1 MARTKKIRFLT
12 ALGTLAAASAM
23 LVSGISPASAAN
35 TVATATHSSH
45 DKTINYVNLGD
56 SYSAGF
62 GSGTPATATIPN
74 CLRGTGPTHVSKID
88 ALKNVTLSLDASCA
102 GATTKDIAEIIG
114 TIKPQLAA
122 ADLVTLT
129 LGANDLDTRGLVMA
143 CSTMGSDT
151 ACNQALLA
159 GIMAI
164 PAVGASANK
173 TLRALDAATPGKILV
188 LGYPRLFSTTNGNQP
203 LISVK
208 RAKQLNA
215 LDDMLNLAI
224 LGATARTSARFV
236 PVTGEFI
243 RHGLGSVTPWIYFN
257 AVNLTNPFNLHP
269 TTTGYID
276 GNYPAVKRQLRYL
289 HIIR

>member
-12 ALGTLAAASAM
+12 ALGTLAAAGAM
-23 LVSGISPASAAN
+23 LVSGMTPVSAAS
-35 TVATATHSSH
+35 TATPAAHKSY
-45 DKTINYVNLGD
+45 DKTINYINLGD

-62 GSGTPATATIPN
+62 GSGSLAPATIPG
-74 CLRGTGPTHVSKID
+74 CLRGTGPTHASKID
-88 ALKNVTLSLDASCA
+88 ALKNVKLSFDASCA
-102 GATTKDIAEIIG
+102 GATTKDIAEIVAAI
-114 TIKPQLAA
+114 TPQLAT

-143 CSTMGSDT
+143 CSTLGTDK

-159 GIMAI
+159 GILAI
-164 PAVGASANK
+164 PAVGTSAKK

-203 LISVK
+203 LITAK

-224 LGATARTSARFV
+224 LGATARTNTRFV
-236 PVTGEFI
+236 PVTGAFLG
-243 RHGLGSVTPWIYFN
+243 HGLGSESPWIYFN
-257 AVNLTNPFNLHP
+257 TLELTDPFNLHP
-269 TTTGYID
+269 TTDGYLD
-276 GNYPAVKRQLRYL
+276 GYYPAVKRQLKYL

>member
-1 MARTKKIRFLT
+1 MARSKKIRFLT

-23 LVSGISPASAAN
+23 LISGMSPASAAN
-35 TVATATHSSH
+35 TVAPAAHTSH

-62 GSGTPATATIPN
+62 GSGTLAAATIPN

-102 GATTKDIAEIIG
+102 GATTNDITEIIG
-114 TIKPQLAA
+114 AIKPQLAT

-151 ACNQALLA
+151 ACNKALLA

-164 PAVGASANK
+164 PAVGTSAKK

-188 LGYPRLFSTTNGNQP
+188 LGYPRLFSTSTGNQP
-203 LISVK
+203 LITAK
-208 RAKQLNA
+208 RAKQLNV

-236 PVTGEFI
+236 PVTGAFL
-243 RHGLGSVTPWIYFN
+243 RHGLGSATPWIYFN
-257 AVNLTNPFNLHP
+257 AVNLSDPFNLHP
-269 TTTGYID
+269 TSTGYLD
-276 GNYPAVKRQLRYL
+276 GYYPAVKRQLRSL
-289 HIIR
+289 RITR

>member
-1 MARTKKIRFLT
+1 MARPKKIRFLT

-23 LVSGISPASAAN
+23 LVSGMSPVSAAS
-35 TVATATHSSH
+35 TGSPPIHKAY
-45 DKTINYVNLGD
+45 DKTIDYVNLGD

-62 GSGTPATATIPN
+62 GSGTLASATIPD

-88 ALKNVTLSLDASCA
+88 ALKNVALRFDASCA
-102 GATTKDIAEIIG
+102 GATTKDIAKIIG
-114 TIKPQLAA
+114 AIKPQLAT

-129 LGANDLDTRGLVMA
+129 LGANDLDTRALVMA
-143 CSTMGSDT
+143 CSTLGTDA
-151 ACNQALLA
+151 ACNQALFA

-164 PAVGASANK
+164 PAVGSSASK

-203 LISVK
+203 LITAK

-236 PVTGEFI
+236 PVTGAFLG
-243 RHGLGSVTPWIYFN
+243 HGLGSAAPWIYFN
-257 AVNLTNPFNLHP
+257 ASNFIDPFNLHP
-269 TTTGYID
+269 TTDGYLD
-276 GNYPAVKRQLRYL
+276 GYYPAVKRQLRHL
-289 HIIR
+289 RMIH

>member
-12 ALGTLAAASAM
+12 ILGTLAAAGAM
-23 LVSGISPASAAN
+23 LVSGIAPASAAS
-35 TVATATHSSH
+35 TVTPSAHTSH
-45 DKTINYVNLGD
+45 DKSINYVNLGD

-62 GSGTPATATIPN
+62 GSGTLAPATIPN

-88 ALKNVTLSLDASCA
+88 ALKNITLSLDASCA
-102 GATTKDIAEIIG
+102 GATTKDIAEIVG
-114 TIKPQLAA
+114 AIKPQLAT

-143 CSTMGSDT
+143 CSTLGSDA
-151 ACNQALLA
+151 ACNRALIA

-203 LISVK
+203 LITAK

-224 LGATARTSARFV
+224 RRATVRTSARFI
-236 PVTGEFI
+236 PVTGAFL
-243 RHGLGSVTPWIYFN
+243 RHGLGSVAPWIYFN
-257 AVNLTNPFNLHP
+257 AVNVTDPFNLHP
-269 TTTGYID
+269 TPTGYLE
-276 GNYPAVKRQLRYL
+276 GYYPAVKRQLRHL
-289 HIIR
+289 RIIR